1 MKSEEFFTLHF
12 SLFTEIGKIPKPFRE
27 ILSANQYNCRIFA
40 PENKAKVQTYKNF
53 RIMKKIIM
61 TILAMLTINISTQAM
76 SYEQARREA
85 LFLTD
90 KMAYEL
96 NLTDSQY
103 DAAYEINLDYLMG
116 VTGRDNV
123 YGTYWERRNIDLGYI
138 LLDWQYRAFCEATYF
153 YRPLYWDAGYWHFG
167 IYARYPHRTH
177 FYFSRPTVYVSYRGG
192 HSWHRN
198 GGVSYWRD
206 RRHTFNHSGPHTGMR
221 DNHSNRF
228 DRNHSGNRPNDR
240 NNRYDNDR
248 RHDNDRPN
256 GNRFD
261 NDRRHDN
268 DRPNG
273 NRNDNDRRHGSSTRV
288 TVNNGNNDRP
298 TNNNGTRFGGVR
310 NSGNTNNSGSTS
322 FTPQRHSTERNSS
335 FGTRRNIGGSVH
347 STEATRVNSGN
358 SSFGGSRNS
367 SFGGSRNSSFNGTRS
382 SSSGSKSSVGSNRGN
397 GGSSHGHGGGSFG
410 GGRR

>member
-1 MKSEEFFTLHF
+1 
-12 SLFTEIGKIPKPFRE
+12 
-27 ILSANQYNCRIFA
+27 
-40 PENKAKVQTYKNF
+40 
-53 RIMKKIIM
+53 MKKIIM
-61 TILAMLTINISTQAM
+61 TILAMMTICVATKAM

-103 DAAYEINLDYLMG
+103 DAAYEVNLDYLMG

-138 LLDWQYRAFCEATYF
+138 LLDWQYRAFCEASYF

-206 RRHTFNHSGPHTGMR
+206 RRNTFHHSGTHVGMR
-221 DNHSNRF
+221 DHHNSRF

-240 NNRYDNDR
+240 NHRYDSDR
-248 RHDNDRPN
+248 RHDNNRPN
-256 GNRFD
+256 GNRYD
-261 NDRRHDN
+261 
-268 DRPNG
+268 G
-273 NRNDNDRRHGSSTRV
+273 DRRHGSSTRV
-288 TVNNGNNDRP
+288 TVNNGSNDRP
-298 TNNNGTRFGGVR
+298 ATNNGIRFGGAR
-310 NSGNTNNSGSTS
+310 
-322 FTPQRHSTERNSS
+322 
-335 FGTRRNIGGSVH
+335 
-347 STEATRVNSGN
+347 NSGN

-367 SFGGSRNSSFNGTRS
+367 SFSGSHSSGSFNNTRSNSSGSSRNSSFNGTRS
-382 SSSGSKSSVGSNRGN
+382 SSSGSKSSVGSSRSN
-397 GGSSHGHGGGSFG
+397 GGRSHGHGGGSFG

>member
-1 MKSEEFFTLHF
+1 MKSEGFFTLHF

-61 TILAMLTINISTQAM
+61 TILAMLTICIGTKAM

-116 VTGRDNV
+116 VTGRNNV

-138 LLDWQYRAFCEATYF
+138 LLDWQYRAFCEAAYF
-153 YRPLYWDAGYWHFG
+153 YRPLYWDAGCWHFG

-206 RRHTFNHSGPHTGMR
+206 HRHTFNHSGPHTGMR
-221 DNHSNRF
+221 DNHNNRF
-228 DRNHSGNRPNDR
+228 DRNHSGNRH
-240 NNRYDNDR
+240 NNRNHRYDSDR
-248 RHDNDRPN
+248 RHDNNRPN
-256 GNRFD
+256 GNRS
-261 NDRRHDN
+261 
-268 DRPNG
+268 
-273 NRNDNDRRHGSSTRV
+273 DNDRRHGSSTRV
-288 TVNNGNNDRP
+288 TVNNGSNDRP
-298 TNNNGTRFGGVR
+298 ANNNGTRFGGVR
-310 NSGNTNNSGSTS
+310 NSGSTNN
-322 FTPQRHSTERNSS
+322 
-335 FGTRRNIGGSVH
+335 I
-347 STEATRVNSGN
+347 
-358 SSFGGSRNS
+358 GGSRNS

-382 SSSGSKSSVGSNRGN
+382 SSSNNRSGVSSGHGN
-397 GGSSHGHGGGSFG
+397 GGNRNGNGSFG

>member
-1 MKSEEFFTLHF
+1 
-12 SLFTEIGKIPKPFRE
+12 
-27 ILSANQYNCRIFA
+27 
-40 PENKAKVQTYKNF
+40 
-53 RIMKKIIM
+53 MKKVIM
-61 TILAMLTINISTQAM
+61 TILVMMTIFISAKAM

-103 DAAYEINLDYLMG
+103 DAAYEVNLDYLMG

-138 LLDWQYRAFCEATYF
+138 LFDWQYRAFCEASYF

-221 DNHSNRF
+221 DNHNNRF
-228 DRNHSGNRPNDR
+228 DRNHSGNRHDNNRPNG
-240 NNRYDNDR
+240 NRYDNDR
-248 RHDNDRPN
+248 RHDNNRPN
-256 GNRFD
+256 SNRF
-261 NDRRHDN
+261 
-268 DRPNG
+268 
-273 NRNDNDRRHGSSTRV
+273 DNDRRHGSSTRV

-298 TNNNGTRFGGVR
+298 ANNNGTRFGGVR
-310 NSGNTNNSGSTS
+310 NSGNSSFGGS
-322 FTPQRHSTERNSS
+322 RNSS
-335 FGTRRNIGGSVH
+335 FSGS
-347 STEATRVNSGN
+347 RN

-367 SFGGSRNSSFNGTRS
+367 SFGSSRNSSFNGTRS
-382 SSSGSKSSVGSNRGN
+382 SSSGSKSSVGSSRSN
-397 GGSSHGHGGGSFG
+397 GGRSHGHGGGSFG

>member
-1 MKSEEFFTLHF
+1 
-12 SLFTEIGKIPKPFRE
+12 
-27 ILSANQYNCRIFA
+27 
-40 PENKAKVQTYKNF
+40 
-53 RIMKKIIM
+53 
-61 TILAMLTINISTQAM
+61 MLTISISTQAM

-96 NLTDSQY
+96 NLTDAQY

-116 VTGRDNV
+116 VTGRNNV

-206 RRHTFNHSGPHTGMR
+206 HRHTFNHSGPHTGMR
-221 DNHSNRF
+221 DNHHNRF
-228 DRNHSGNRPNDR
+228 DRNHSGNRFDHNKGNRPGDR
-240 NNRYDNDR
+240 
-248 RHDNDRPN
+248 

-268 DRPNG
+268 NG
-273 NRNDNDRRHGSSTRV
+273 NRFDNNGNNDRRHGSSTRV

-298 TNNNGTRFGGVR
+298 VTNNGTRFGGVR
-310 NSGNTNNSGSTS
+310 NSGSGNVSGNINNVKTNGSIS
-322 FTPQRHSTERNSS
+322 LTPQRNNRVERKSS
-335 FGTRRNIGGSVH
+335 LDGNRN
-347 STEATRVNSGN
+347 N
-358 SSFGGSRNS
+358 SSFGGTRRSGSFNNTRSSGSSSSRNS
-367 SFGGSRNSSFNGTRS
+367 VGTIRNNGGSHNNGGGSR
-382 SSSGSKSSVGSNRGN
+382 SNN
-397 GGSSHGHGGGSFG
+397 GGNHGGGNFG

>member
-1 MKSEEFFTLHF
+1 
-12 SLFTEIGKIPKPFRE
+12 
-27 ILSANQYNCRIFA
+27 
-40 PENKAKVQTYKNF
+40 
-53 RIMKKIIM
+53 MKKVIM
-61 TILAMLTINISTQAM
+61 TILVMMTIFISAKAM

-103 DAAYEINLDYLMG
+103 DAAYEVNLDYLMG

-138 LLDWQYRAFCEATYF
+138 LFDWQYRAFCEASYF

-221 DNHSNRF
+221 DNHNNRF
-228 DRNHSGNRPNDR
+228 DRNHSGNRHDNNRPNGNRHDNNR
-240 NNRYDNDR
+240 PNGNRYDNDR
-248 RHDNDRPN
+248 RHDNNRPN
-256 GNRFD
+256 GNRF
-261 NDRRHDN
+261 
-268 DRPNG
+268 
-273 NRNDNDRRHGSSTRV
+273 DNDRRHGSSTRV

-298 TNNNGTRFGGVR
+298 ANNNGTRFGGVR
-310 NSGNTNNSGSTS
+310 NSGN
-322 FTPQRHSTERNSS
+322 
-335 FGTRRNIGGSVH
+335 
-347 STEATRVNSGN
+347 

-367 SFGGSRNSSFNGTRS
+367 SFSGSRNSSFGSSRNSSFNGTRS
-382 SSSGSKSSVGSNRGN
+382 SSSGSKSSVGSSRSN
-397 GGSSHGHGGGSFG
+397 GGRSHGHGGGSFG